1 MSILHKVLLG
11 TGTFVT
17 VTVLAAPSEARS
29 CGQLWYARNSIY
41 AAAGQC
47 FKTPQA
53 IGAFGKRCYPPYGEL
68 TAGQQARVD
77 AIKAQERRQGCT

>member
-1 MSILHKVLLG
+1 MSVLHKLLLA

-17 VTVLAAPSEARS
+17 LTILAAPAEARS
-29 CGQLWYARNSIY
+29 CGQLWYARNSIF

-68 TAGQQARVD
+68 TPRQQARVD
-77 AIKAQERRQGCT
+77 AIKTQERRQGCT